1 MVVFIHV
8 HVVTIKLQGERESET
23 ERERERE
30 RTREEMRKQSGR
42 ERHITTGTENRDFQ
56 SVSGDKETV

>member
-30 RTREEMRKQSGR
+30 NERGDEKTVREGATHHNRDRKQR
-42 ERHITTGTENRDFQ
+42 F
-56 SVSGDKETV
+56 SVSQRR